1 MTEILN
7 MGVLVSEVTFKDLHK
22 TISMSNS
29 QRQQPTTLFSSV
41 FKELAQIKSVGKV
54 LSFRLFPFV
63 ILDDLVISHVRACF
77 VINISTCPT
86 SESVEEDI
94 ENSNYFEPTNN
105 HIYR

>member
-1 MTEILN
+1 M
-7 MGVLVSEVTFKDLHK
+7 
-22 TISMSNS
+22 MS
-29 QRQQPTTLFSSV
+29 F
-41 FKELAQIKSVGKV
+41 G
-54 LSFRLFPFV
+54 LFPFV
-63 ILDDLVISHVRACF
+63 ILDDLVISHVMTCF